1 MALVRVGIDFLARR
15 ISYRILGGYVMLL
28 ATMLLV
34 LLLAISRL
42 VIYSGSVTQSINRAS
57 PHIQLGS
64 TVAQQIA
71 TVRLAVAKYLGTQ
84 APVDYNEATNA
95 LTLLGANIDNALV
108 GLSDS
113 AQVDPLK
120 QVQDSYVTYLNA
132 FRNLVAVIS
141 RREQLYISLLS
152 LQTAIETRLYQIPK
166 IAFTDTKPDIAAIEA
181 SNQVIAHIQLASNEF
196 TVLRLQPREDS
207 VIWLHSELLQIQLW
221 FDILTAHTASLTG
234 GAEDLYAQVNER
246 QTVFQQRAIEFMNLY
261 EGDEHSARDALEEGG
276 IQLEHSSNIVLNQT
290 LNALNN
296 TVATLTVDASTSQ
309 SALLLMLIV
318 ASVASVAVS
327 IMLTISLTRPLRELS
342 RVAQAITAGDLAIRA
357 RMTGRDEIGQ
367 LATAFDQM
375 TDSLQRSLETERA
388 ANEQI
393 RAQTAQIARQTQA
406 NAVMEERQ
414 RIARELHD
422 SVKQQLF
429 SISLSAGAALNLL
442 TTDPEASRSYMAHI
456 KQAGREAQ
464 TEMKNLLQELVP
476 APLQGH
482 RLDEALDRYLRS
494 LCEVHSLKL
503 TWVAYGLNTLS
514 PSDEHALFRAAQEAI
529 ANVIRHS
536 GASTL
541 HVELTFG
548 TETILRVEDNGCGFN
563 PNVVSPGST
572 GLAIMRARLERVRGL
587 VDVRTSPGNGTCIEM
602 VINPEAMRVGESL

>member
-1 MALVRVGIDFLARR
+1 MALVRVGADFLARR
-15 ISYRILGGYVMLL
+15 ISYRILGGYVILL
-28 ATMLLV
+28 AAMLLV

-42 VIYSGSVTQSINRAS
+42 VNYSDSVTQSITRAS

-71 TVRLAVAKYLGTQ
+71 TVRLAVAKYLRTQ

-95 LTLLGANIDNALV
+95 LTLLGTNIDNALV

-113 AQVDPLK
+113 AQIDPLL
-120 QVQDSYVTYLNA
+120 QVQDSYVTYLNS

-141 RREQLYISLLS
+141 RREQLYIGLLS

-207 VIWLHSELLQIQLW
+207 VIWLHSELLQVQLW
-221 FDILTAHTASLTG
+221 FDILTAHAGSLTN
-234 GAEDLYAQVNER
+234 GAKELYDEVSER
-246 QTVFQQRAIEFMNLY
+246 QTVFQQRAVDFMNLY
-261 EGDEHSARDALEEGG
+261 EGDERGARDSLEQGG
-276 IQLEHSSNIVLNQT
+276 IQLEHSSNVVLNQT
-290 LNALNN
+290 LNALNG
-296 TVATLTVDASTSQ
+296 TAATLTADASNSQ
-309 SALLLMLIV
+309 RALLIMLVIGSV
-318 ASVASVAVS
+318 VSIAASVV
-327 IMLTISLTRPLRELS
+327 LTISLTRPLRELS
-342 RVAQAITAGDLAIRA
+342 RVAKAITAGDLALRA
-357 RMTGRDEIGQ
+357 RMNGRDEIGQ

-393 RAQTAQIARQTQA
+393 REQTAQIARQTQA

-442 TTDPEASRSYMAHI
+442 TTDPEASRNYMTHI

-482 RLDEALDRYLRS
+482 RLDEALDHYLRS
-494 LCEVHSLKL
+494 LCDVHSLKL
-503 TWVAYGLNTLS
+503 TWVTRGKNMLS

-536 GASTL
+536 GARSL
-541 HVELTFG
+541 HVELIFG
-548 TETILRVEDNGCGFN
+548 TETTLLVEDDGAGFD
-563 PNVVSPGST
+563 PGVISPGST
-572 GLAIMRARLERVRGL
+572 GLAIMKARLERVRGTVIL
-587 VDVRTSPGNGTCIEM
+587 RTSPGKGTRIEM
-602 VINPEAMRVGESL
+602 AINPEAMRIGESL

>member
-1 MALVRVGIDFLARR
+1 VALVKIGADFLARR

-42 VIYSGSVTQSINRAS
+42 VSYSDSVTQSITHAS

-71 TVRLAVAKYLGTQ
+71 TVRLAVAKYLRTQ

-95 LTLLGANIDNALV
+95 LKLLGDNIDNALD
-108 GLSDS
+108 GLSDT
-113 AQVDPLK
+113 AQIEALR
-120 QVQDSYVTYLNA
+120 QVKDSYVNYLNS

-166 IAFTDTKPDIAAIEA
+166 IAFTNTNPDIAAIEA

-221 FDILTAHTASLTG
+221 FDILTAHAGSLTG
-234 GAEDLYAQVNER
+234 GAEDLFAQISER

-261 EGDEHSARDALEEGG
+261 EGDEQSARDGLEQGG
-276 IQLEHSSNIVLNQT
+276 TQLEHSSNIVLNQT
-290 LNALNN
+290 LNALNS

-309 SALLLMLIV
+309 RALLIMLVI
-318 ASVASVAVS
+318 ASVASIIVS
-327 IMLTISLTRPLRELS
+327 VVLTISLTRPLRQLAQ
-342 RVAQAITAGDLAIRA
+342 VAQAITAGDLAIRA
-357 RMTGRDEIGQ
+357 RMNSKDEIGQ

-442 TTDPEASRSYMAHI
+442 TTDLDASRNYITHI

-482 RLDEALDRYLRS
+482 RLEEALDRSLRS
-494 LCEVHSLKL
+494 LCEVHNLHL
-503 TWVAYGLNTLS
+503 DWVTHGVNTLS

-536 GASTL
+536 GASNL

-548 TETILRVEDNGCGFN
+548 TETKLVVEDDGRGFD
-563 PNVVSPGST
+563 PGAVSPGST
-572 GLAIMRARLERVRGL
+572 GLAIMRARLERVRGKVEL
-587 VDVRTSPGNGTCIEM
+587 HTTQGKGTRIEM
-602 VINPEAMRVGESL
+602 TINPEAMRIGESL